1 MHTGGLVG
9 NCTKGVEYGAT
20 REKDKRKTADVG
32 EEVWCDS
39 TCWREGEREANNL
52 LWRPLKG
59 AVKRRLQCQ
68 TAASQLE
75 AEVGFVN
82 IYI

>member
-20 REKDKRKTADVG
+20 REKDERKTADVG

-39 TCWREGEREANNL
+39 TCWRGRQIICCGD
-52 LWRPLKG
+52 P
-59 AVKRRLQCQ
+59 
-68 TAASQLE
+68 
-75 AEVGFVN
+75 
-82 IYI
+82 